1 VASEIRGKKKKR
13 ENWRMTQEE
22 LRTKLMTEATQM
34 VEQVL
39 GAVAERD
46 MKITEIEEVALE
58 ARQTIGER
66 VAERL
71 VEYRGGT
78 TSA

>member
-1 VASEIRGKKKKR
+1 
-13 ENWRMTQEE
+13 
-22 LRTKLMTEATQM
+22 MTEATQM

>member
-1 VASEIRGKKKKR
+1 
-13 ENWRMTQEE
+13 MTQEE